1 MGTPEHPDHGSVQ
14 VIFAEG
20 EKRPLR
26 QRTQIA
32 ILATTVILVSAGV
45 LVVASL
51 MLGGTEAPLSTL
63 DARVNV
69 TASAPPAVR
78 VVPGQSRLVLLGPRP
93 LVRAAGALAAGA
105 EVSLALPALPG
116 GSNAVLL
123 EVSLSDAAGPGTV
136 TIKSSVGE
144 VTALRLARAKA
155 QNTATVV
162 ARVAGDGVL
171 RARTEGGGKLVVNL
185 VGAFEPVEKSTSG
198 RVVPVPATQVAR
210 LVPKTDGKFAT
221 VDLSAVPALR
231 GVGYAAVVL
240 QFIADVGANGG
251 FVETGLS
258 KDRLDQK
265 ILWNPTT
272 TEDRIRG
279 GFAVVPVTGDGP
291 VHIHYEAGNVLTAD
305 LVGYVTDD
313 TAPASDAGLVVVP
326 SPPAAGT
333 EIRVGAGQEEQ
344 ATLLA
349 GGIPADRL
357 AGALVGIT
365 ATGNALGAITV
376 HAPDVAA
383 PANPTMIAA
392 AGGARQS
399 VTLVATAKGAVRVGS
414 AAGAS
419 VGLAPLAVILG
430 G

>member
-1 MGTPEHPDHGSVQ
+1 MGTPERPDGGSVQ
-14 VIFAEG
+14 IVFAEG
-20 EKRPLR
+20 ENRPWR
-26 QRTQIA
+26 WRTHIA
-32 ILATTVILVSAGV
+32 ILAATVVLASAGV
-45 LVVASL
+45 VVMANL
-51 MLGGTEAPLSTL
+51 MLGGPTVPPTTL
-63 DARVNV
+63 DARANAA
-69 TASAPPAVR
+69 ASVPPAVR

-93 LVRAAGALAAGA
+93 LVRAGSALAAGA
-105 EVSLALPALPG
+105 EVSLPLPALPR

-123 EVSLSDAAGPGTV
+123 EVSLSEATGPGIV
-136 TIKSSVGE
+136 TIKSSVAE

-155 QNTATVV
+155 QNSATVV
-162 ARVAGDGVL
+162 ARVSGDGVL

-198 RVVPVPATQVAR
+198 RVVPVPAIQVAK

-251 FVETGLS
+251 FVETGPS
-258 KDRLDQK
+258 KDQLDQK

-279 GFAVVPVTGDGP
+279 GFAVVPVTVGGP

-326 SPPAAGT
+326 SPPAGT
-333 EIRVGAGQEEQ
+333 EVRVGAGQEEQ
-344 ATLLA
+344 VTLPA
-349 GGIPADRL
+349 GGVPADRL

-376 HAPDVAA
+376 YAPDVAA

-399 VTLVATAKGAVRVGS
+399 VTLVATAKGALRVGS

-419 VGLAPLAVILG
+419 VGLAPLAVVLG

>member
-1 MGTPEHPDHGSVQ
+1 MGTPERPENGSVQ

-20 EKRPLR
+20 EKRPVPR
-26 QRTQIA
+26 RTQIA
-32 ILATTVILVSAGV
+32 ILASTVVLASAGV
-45 LVVASL
+45 LVVANL
-51 MLGGTEAPLSTL
+51 IGGPTVPPTTL
-63 DARVNV
+63 DARADVATSV
-69 TASAPPAVR
+69 PPAVR
-78 VVPGQSRLVLLGPRP
+78 VVPGQSRLVLLGPKP
-93 LVRAAGALAAGA
+93 LVRGGNALAAGA
-105 EVSLALPALPG
+105 EVSLPLPTLPS

-123 EVSLSDAAGPGTV
+123 DVSLSDAAGPGTV
-136 TIKSSVGE
+136 TIKSSVAE
-144 VTALRLARAKA
+144 VIALRLARAKA

-162 ARVAGDGVL
+162 ARVGGDGVL
-171 RARTEGGGKLVVNL
+171 RARTEGGGRLVVNL

-198 RVVPVPATQVAR
+198 RVVPVPATQVAK

-258 KDRLDQK
+258 TDRLDQK

-272 TEDRIRG
+272 TQDRIRG
-279 GFAVVPVTGDGP
+279 GFAVIPVAAGGT
-291 VHIHYEAGNVLTAD
+291 VQIHYEAGNVLTAD

-326 SPPAAGT
+326 SPPPAGT
-333 EIRVGAGQEEQ
+333 EVKVDAGQEEQ

-349 GGIPADRL
+349 DGIPADRL

-365 ATGNALGAITV
+365 ATGDALGAITV
-376 HAPDVAA
+376 HAPDVTA
-383 PANPTMIAA
+383 PVNPTMIAA
-392 AGGARQS
+392 AGSARQS
-399 VTLVATAKGAVRVGS
+399 VTLVATAKGSLRVGS

-419 VGLAPLAVILG
+419 VGLAPLAVVLG